1 MKKIYASKIRWA
13 VIFLLRSIT
22 ARAKKHAAKAEV
34 LDESGNRS
42 TSLKHILNCVEF
54 GITTKWNATFS
65 LTAKPVL
72 ILVTSRTADG
82 QTGFHFPPSI
92 QFTHLEF
99 RSLN

>member
-13 VIFLLRSIT
+13 VIFLLRSLT
-22 ARAKKHAAKAEV
+22 ARAKKH
-34 LDESGNRS
+34 ESGNRS

-54 GITTKWNATFS
+54 SITTKRNANFS
-65 LTAKPVL
+65 LTAKPVH
-72 ILVTSRTADG
+72 ILVTSRTVDG
-82 QTGFHFPPSI
+82 QTGFHFPPFI

>member
-22 ARAKKHAAKAEV
+22 ACAKKHAEEEV
-34 LDESGNRS
+34 LDESGNRR
-42 TSLKHILNCVEF
+42 TSLKHILSCVEF
-54 GITTKWNATFS
+54 GITANLNANFS
-65 LTAKPVL
+65 LTAKPVH
-72 ILVTSRTADG
+72 ILVPSRTGDG
-82 QTGFHFPPSI
+82 QTGLRFPPLI